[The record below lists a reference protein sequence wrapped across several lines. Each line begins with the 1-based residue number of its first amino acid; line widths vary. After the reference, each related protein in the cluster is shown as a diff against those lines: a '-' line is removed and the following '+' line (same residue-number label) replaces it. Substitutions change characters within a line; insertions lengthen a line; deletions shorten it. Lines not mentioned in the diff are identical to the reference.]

1 MRYLIMPLCVQF
13 ILLDM
18 CVSYVDIYSFLFVEL
33 KFVTREK
40 LKVIVIKIDI

>member
-1 MRYLIMPLCVQF
+1 MFSYFGVYNYF
-13 ILLDM
+13 I
-18 CVSYVDIYSFLFVEL
+18 VEL